1 MTVAGALNQRA
12 CQKRSCSA
20 IKKAPGRLDFEGFAR
35 IIPIVQRN
43 KPGSPIPNSKEQTMY
58 QTPEQLIAL
67 NKANLETALRL
78 AGVALDGAERL
89 IDLQLKT
96 AKSVLADGLQNARAL
111 TAVRDFDQLAALKD
125 TVVQPTFE
133 KATAYAKEVYDVAT
147 AAQADVSKLVEEQVQ
162 EFNKQVISALDQIV
176 KTAPAGSE
184 VGIAA
189 MKSTLA
195 AVNTGFDNF
204 TKVAKQFG
212 EATQNNIEVVANQT
226 IEAAKKAKKV
236 A

>member
-1 MTVAGALNQRA
+1 
-12 CQKRSCSA
+12 
-20 IKKAPGRLDFEGFAR
+20 
-35 IIPIVQRN
+35 
-43 KPGSPIPNSKEQTMY
+43 MY
-58 QTPEQLIAL
+58 QTPEQLIAI
-67 NKANLETALRL
+67 NKAGFEAALRF
-78 AGVALDGAERL
+78 AGVALNGAERL

-96 AKSVLADGLQNARAL
+96 AKSVLADGLQNARAV
-111 TAVRDFDQLAALKD
+111 TSVRDVEQLAALKD

-147 AAQADVSKLVEEQVQ
+147 STQADLSRLVEEQVS
-162 EFNKQVISALDQIV
+162 EFNKQMVSALDQFV

-195 AVNTGFDNF
+195 AVNSGFDNF

-212 EATQNNIEVVANQT
+212 EVTQNNMEVVANQT
-226 IEAAKKAKKV
+226 IEAAKKAKK
-236 A
+236 AA